1 MSIAPSNMVAGS
13 LPLARADPFVRA
25 RGIAGVAAASG
36 AMVCCHG
43 YAFTDGGDRAFEV
56 DTSRIKY
63 GSGVLGEAGAEAA
76 GLGMRRVALFTD
88 KKLAGLAPVATVR
101 AALLAA
107 GLEVEVYDEARVEPT
122 DASFTAAA
130 AFAREGRFD
139 GFVSVGG
146 GSVIDTAKA
155 ANLYSTYPADFLAYV
170 NAPIGRGEPI
180 PGPLRPHIACPTTA
194 GTGSEVTGIAI
205 FDLLERGVKTGIASR
220 RLRPTLGIIDPDCT
234 ATLPKSVVACS
245 GFDVLSHALESYTAL
260 PFTHRARPATPAARP
275 MSQGANP
282 FSDLACIEALRILG
296 GSIERAVNDPEDRSA
311 RERMMYAATLA
322 GIGFGNAGVH
332 VPHAMSYAVAGLVRE
347 YHAPEYPGEEP
358 IVPHGMAV
366 IVNTP
371 AVVRFTARA
380 NFERHLHAAELL
392 GADVRGAALADAG
405 EILAQRIETLMR
417 ATGIPSGVGGVG
429 FTRADVPALRDGAA
443 PQRRLLAN
451 APLPVAE
458 PELEELFRNALRYW

>member
-1 MSIAPSNMVAGS
+1 
-13 LPLARADPFVRA
+13 
-25 RGIAGVAAASG
+25 
-36 AMVCCHG
+36 MVCCHG
-43 YAFTDGGDRAFEV
+43 YAFTDAGDRAFEV

-63 GSGVLGEAGAEAA
+63 GSGVLAEVGAEARA
-76 GLGMRRVALFTD
+76 LGMRRVALFTD
-88 KKLAGLAPVATVR
+88 ARLARLEPAAAVTASLR
-101 AALLAA
+101 AADLDVAL
-107 GLEVEVYDEARVEPT
+107 YDEVRVEPT
-122 DASFTAAA
+122 DASFAAA
-130 AFAREGRFD
+130 TAFARDAGID

-155 ANLYSTYPADFLAYV
+155 ANLYATYPADFLAYV

-180 PGPLRPHIACPTTA
+180 PGPLRPHIACPTTS

-220 RLRPTLGIIDPDCT
+220 RLRPTLGVIDPDCT
-234 ATLPKSVVACS
+234 ASLPKTVVACS

-260 PFTHRARPATPAARP
+260 PFTQRARPANPAARP

-296 GSIERAVNDPEDRSA
+296 ESIVRAVNDPLDFAA

-380 NFERHLHAAELL
+380 NPERHLRAAELL
-392 GADVRGAALADAG
+392 GADVRGAAPDDAG
-405 EILAQRIETLMR
+405 EVLARRIETLMR
-417 ATGIPSGVGGVG
+417 ATAMPGGVG
-429 FTRADVPALRDGAA
+429 AVGFGEADVPALRDGAA

-458 PELEELFRNALRYW
+458 PELEELFRGALRYW

>member
-1 MSIAPSNMVAGS
+1 
-13 LPLARADPFVRA
+13 
-25 RGIAGVAAASG
+25 
-36 AMVCCHG
+36 MVCCHG
-43 YAFTDGGDRAFEV
+43 YAFTSGGDRAFEV

-63 GSGVLGEAGAEAA
+63 GSGVLGEAGPEAQA
-76 GLGMRRVALFTD
+76 LGMRRVALFTD
-88 KKLAGLAPVATVR
+88 RRLAALEPVATV
-101 AALLAA
+101 AASLRAA
-107 GLEVEVYDEARVEPT
+107 GLDVALYDAVRVEPT
-122 DASFTAAA
+122 DASFAAA
-130 AFAREGRFD
+130 VAFAREGRFD

-170 NAPIGRGEPI
+170 NAPIGRGEAI

-234 ATLPKSVVACS
+234 ATLPKTVVACS

-296 GSIERAVNDPEDRSA
+296 GAIERAVNDPRDRAA

-347 YHAPEYPGEEP
+347 YRAPEYPSDEP

-366 IVNTP
+366 VVNTP

-380 NFERHLHAAELL
+380 NPERHLRAAELL
-392 GADVRGAALADAG
+392 GAEVRGASPADGG
-405 EILAQRIETLMR
+405 ELLAQRIEALMR
-417 ATGIPSGVGGVG
+417 ATGMPSGVGGVG
-429 FTRADVPALRDGAA
+429 FTAADVPALRDGAA

>member
-1 MSIAPSNMVAGS
+1 
-13 LPLARADPFVRA
+13 
-25 RGIAGVAAASG
+25 
-36 AMVCCHG
+36 MVCCHG
-43 YAFTDGGDRAFEV
+43 YAFTDAGDRAFEV

-63 GSGVLGEAGAEAA
+63 GSGVLAEAGPEAQS
-76 GLGMRRVALFTD
+76 LGMRRVALFTD
-88 KKLAGLAPVATVR
+88 RTLAGLEPVATVTASLR
-101 AALLAA
+101 AA
-107 GLEVEVYDEARVEPT
+107 GLDPVIYDGVSVEPT
-122 DASFTAAA
+122 DASFSAAA
-130 AFAREGRFD
+130 EFARDGRFD

-155 ANLYSTYPADFLAYV
+155 ANLYSTHPAEFLAYV
-170 NAPIGRGEPI
+170 NAPIGRGAPI

-205 FDLLERGVKTGIASR
+205 FDLLALGVKTGIASR

-234 ATLPKSVVACS
+234 ATLPKTVVACS

-260 PFTHRARPATPAARP
+260 PFTQRARPATPSARP

-296 GSIERAVNDPEDRSA
+296 AAIERAVNDPNDRAA
-311 RERMMYAATLA
+311 RERMMFAATLA

-347 YHAPEYPGEEP
+347 YHAPEYPGTGP

-366 IVNTP
+366 VVNTP

-380 NFERHLHAAELL
+380 NPERHLHAAELL
-392 GADVRGAALADAG
+392 GADVRGAAPADAG
-405 EILAQRIETLMR
+405 ELLAQRIETLMR
-417 ATGIPSGVGGVG
+417 ATGMPCGVGGVG
-429 FTRADVPALRDGAA
+429 FTSADVPALRDGAA

-458 PELEELFRNALRYW
+458 PELEDLFRNALRYW